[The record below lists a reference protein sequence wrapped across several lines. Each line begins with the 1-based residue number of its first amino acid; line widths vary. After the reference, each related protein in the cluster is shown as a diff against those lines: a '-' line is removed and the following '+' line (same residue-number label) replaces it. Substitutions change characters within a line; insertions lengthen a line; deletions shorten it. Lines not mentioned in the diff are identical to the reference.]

1 MKALIATAIFGIM
14 FVSCDRDRVNVLKN
28 LVMAEFHIIINQSA
42 DATMLLTATGKKRNV
57 MEFTN
62 IVKELVMNK
71 QFLYK

>member
-1 MKALIATAIFGIM
+1 M
-14 FVSCDRDRVNVLKN
+14 NVLKN

-62 IVKELVMNK
+62 TVKELVMNK
-71 QFLYK
+71 QFLYKSN

>member
-1 MKALIATAIFGIM
+1 M
-14 FVSCDRDRVNVLKN
+14 NVLKN

-57 MEFTN
+57 TEFTN

-71 QFLYK
+71 QFLY